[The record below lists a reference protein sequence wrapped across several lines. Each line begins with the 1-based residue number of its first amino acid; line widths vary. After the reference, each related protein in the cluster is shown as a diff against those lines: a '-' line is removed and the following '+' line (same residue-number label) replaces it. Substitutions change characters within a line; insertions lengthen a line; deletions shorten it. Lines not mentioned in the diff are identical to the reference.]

1 MDLHEHSFLSIF
13 GADAARRLA
22 ASAEVLEPAD
32 GATVFREGDPA
43 DAMYLVLDGRV
54 TLRAGGNGRQEFIAE
69 AGPDEFFGEF
79 GVLDGEPR
87 SAGATAGAGVRLAR
101 IPRPVLI
108 EELGGPEGNPA
119 FRLMVQTVR
128 KMRRSTQVHVEEML
142 RREKMSLLGQL
153 VLSVVHDFRSPLSV
167 VLMAVEL
174 MESGNA
180 EPAIIRESC
189 DLIAEQVGRV
199 HAMAEEVLDYSRGK
213 TNLNF
218 EPVDLADLL
227 EQFVEFN
234 GRYMRT
240 KGIRL
245 LLSCRQ
251 RVTVQCDVGR
261 LQRVVQNL
269 VYNAADAM
277 NGRGGVIGIR
287 LEQPCRGMVRI
298 LVRDNG
304 PGIPEEIR
312 DRIFEPFQSL
322 GSKKGLGL
330 GLAIARQFTEAHGGT
345 LTFATEAGRGT
356 AFCISLPQEDGPEAL
371 SD

>member
-1 MDLHEHSFLSIF
+1 MNLHEHSFLSIF
-13 GADAARRLA
+13 GQEASRRVA
-22 ASAEVLEPAD
+22 ESAEVLEVAE
-32 GATVFREGDPA
+32 GRWIFREGDTS
-43 DAMYLVLDGRV
+43 DALYLVLEGQV
-54 TLRAGGNGRQEFIAE
+54 LLEAGGSGRMGGIFDV
-69 AGPDEFFGEF
+69 GPDEFFGEF
-79 GVLDGEPR
+79 EILDGAPR
-87 SAGATAGAGVRLAR
+87 SAGAKALGPVRLAR
-101 IPRPVLI
+101 IPRDVLL
-108 EELGGPEGNPA
+108 EELGGPGGNPA
-119 FRLMVQTVR
+119 LGLMAQTVR
-128 KMRRSTQVHVEEML
+128 KMRGPSLHNVEELL

-174 MESGNA
+174 MESGEA

-199 HAMAEEVLDYSRGK
+199 HAMAEEVLEYSRGK
-213 TNLNF
+213 TNLQF

-227 EQFVEFN
+227 EKFVEFN
-234 GRYMRT
+234 GRYMRA

-245 LLSCRQ
+245 VFSCLQ
-251 RVTVQCDVGR
+251 RLTVRGDSGR

-287 LEQPCRGMVRI
+287 LERQGDGSACI

-312 DRIFEPFQSL
+312 DRVFEPFQSL

-330 GLAIARQFTEAHGGT
+330 GLAIARQFVEAHGGT
-345 LTFATEAGRGT
+345 LTFATETCRGT
-356 AFCISLPQEDGPEAL
+356 AFCISLPSA
-371 SD
+371 